1 MEIVLNSKFFPSLS
15 AEELGEKVRELGYDG
30 IDLNIRPGHPVD
42 PENVADTLPG
52 AVRAW
57 SAQGLVCPLATA
69 PVDMVDPSAPEVER
83 IYAACAEAG
92 VPRFKIGFWRFDEG
106 DDYWQIVDR
115 ARAALDAFASLS
127 ERFGVQTCYQIHS
140 GPCIGLQLRRVD
152 APDPGLPSRARGG
165 LPGRRPPGP
174 GRRGPANGPGD
185 DPGTTSPSWRSRDP
199 YYAPQPEG
207 SSPAYVPR
215 FTKVGQGC
223 VDWPRCFRT
232 LRALGFDGPLTV
244 HTEYDFDESV
254 IRQVGYAETTPP
266 NLEEW
271 AKEDAAYLRAL
282 LADL

>member
-140 GPCIGLQLRRVD
+140 GPCIGSNC
-152 APDPGLPSRARGG
+152 AGLMHLIRGFPPEHVGPTRTSATWPWTAR
-165 LPGRRPPGP
+165 
-174 GRRGPANGPGD
+174 
-185 DPGTTSPSWRSRDP
+185 TC
-199 YYAPQPEG
+199 Q
-207 SSPAYVPR
+207 
-215 FTKVGQGC
+215 
-223 VDWPRCFRT
+223 
-232 LRALGFDGPLTV
+232 
-244 HTEYDFDESV
+244 
-254 IRQVGYAETTPP
+254 
-266 NLEEW
+266 W
-271 AKEDAAYLRAL
+271 AWG
-282 LADL
+282 